1 MRLSPRLKMLA
12 DMVDDGAVVADVGTD
27 HAYLPLYLLSTGKCP
42 SAVAS
47 DLREGPLM
55 NAVAN
60 AAASGLTD
68 RITMRISDG
77 LDAIMPDDADCFI
90 FAGMG
95 GNLIVDILSKADW
108 ICDGTKSFIFQP
120 MTHAETVRAYL
131 LSLGFRI
138 VKENA
143 CFDECKPY
151 IAFKAVYDPT
161 YKRKYKKSYVWMG
174 DLDKVGNDAAAYYL
188 TKQYTYLKKRA
199 DALEFAKL
207 LPDEVRAI
215 REILPD
221 IEPHIRK
228 IRKD

>member
-1 MRLSPRLKMLA
+1 MRLSARLKMLS
-12 DMVDDGAVVADVGTD
+12 DMVDDGAVVADIGTD
-27 HAYLPLYLLSTGKCP
+27 HAYLPLYLIATGKCP

-60 AAASGLTD
+60 AAALSLSS
-68 RITMRISDG
+68 RIDLRISDG
-77 LDAIMPDDADCFI
+77 LAAISPDDADCFI

-108 ICDGTKSFIFQP
+108 IKNPYKSYIFQP
-120 MTHAETVRAYL
+120 MTHAELVRAYL
-131 LSLGFRI
+131 LSMGFYI
-138 VKENA
+138 TEENA

-151 IAFKAVYDPT
+151 IAFKAKYDPT
-161 YKRKYKKSYVWMG
+161 HKRKYKKSYVWMG
-174 DLDKVGNDAAAYYL
+174 DLDTVKNEAAAYYL
-188 TKQYTYLKKRA
+188 TKQHTYLKQRA
-199 DALEFAKL
+199 DALERANL
-207 LPDEVRAI
+207 LPDEVKTI

-228 IRKD
+228 IRKG